1 MTASTI
7 KEEVKKLP
15 RSEQLSLIQFIV
27 NLLQEDNE
35 FILSDAWKA
44 ELDKRDEDYQ
54 NGTEK
59 LHTGE
64 EAKQLILNTR

>member
-1 MTASTI
+1 MNASTI

-15 RSEQLSLIQFIV
+15 RTEQLSLIQYIV

-35 FILSDAWKA
+35 FVLSDAWKA

-59 LHTGE
+59 LHTWE
-64 EAKQLILNTR
+64 EAKQLILNTK